1 MQLKQKGA
9 SAQIGAFK
17 QLKVSLIWTSAVDLD
32 LMAFYKTK
40 TGQTGGVYSNNY
52 AGGSLGDLNNF
63 PFMQL
68 SGDEGVGATG
78 GDNREEMRIFNLDQI
93 EELYVCALNFTDASQ
108 GNNKVFADYDAR
120 VEVMTDQGDTHTV
133 SLDSSTT
140 GTVAVLCKIKSG
152 FLGAELI
159 NDSSVMVF
167 DQFQSIVSGA
177 SSLKLSSKVT
187 LKQKGDSHVLKSK
200 GMGEIVINLNWTQN
214 PDKKGF
220 FKKLLSSSIDLD
232 LGCFYELRNGDKSV
246 IDGLQFNN
254 NPALKGSLSRPPYIY
269 HLGDDRTGG
278 TAEGEFIKINIA
290 NLREL
295 RRMTIYAFIYEGT
308 PSWKETDAV
317 VTIKVPGQ
325 PTVEVKMGS
334 QTDSRTFCAIAG
346 IEFTPDGKDIK
357 VTKLVSFHNSHGDCD
372 KMYNWGMQ
380 WRAGKK

>member
-93 EELYVCALNFTDASQ
+93 EELYICALNFTDASQ

-152 FLGAELI
+152 FMGAELI
-159 NDSSVMVF
+159 NDSSVMAFKDFKNTIPGSDV
-167 DQFQSIVSGA
+167 IE
-177 SSLKLSSKVT
+177 LSSKV
-187 LKQKGDSHVLKSK
+187 
-200 GMGEIVINLNWTQN
+200 
-214 PDKKGF
+214 
-220 FKKLLSSSIDLD
+220 LLSSPGDSIIIKPKGSLNERFQATLRWKTAIDLD
-232 LGCFYELRNGDKSV
+232 LHCFYRLKS
-246 IDGLQFNN
+246 
-254 NPALKGSLSRPPYIY
+254 
-269 HLGDDRTGG
+269 LGDERQSSGGLLSKLFSSKKDGTDGQVFFGSRTG
-278 TAEGEFIKINIA
+278 
-290 NLREL
+290 
-295 RRMTIYAFIYEGT
+295 
-308 PSWKETDAV
+308 
-317 VTIKVPGQ
+317 
-325 PTVEVKMGS
+325 
-334 QTDSRTFCAIAG
+334 
-346 IEFTPDGKDIK
+346 
-357 VTKLVSFHNSHGDCD
+357 
-372 KMYNWGMQ
+372 
-380 WRAGKK
+380 